1 MLDGSFIVWQIYIQ
15 LELKWQSGTFLH
27 EDWFKWHQMLAVKMG
42 ELFLFISQ
50 ISPPYWAVP
59 QLSGFSSAIYFVEI
73 QTGIFTSKCTVY
85 IHLADCNLSFLLF
98 VNKSFSR

>member
-1 MLDGSFIVWQIYIQ
+1 MLGRSFIVWQIYIQ

-27 EDWFKWHQMLAVKMG
+27 EDWFTWHQMLAVKMG

-59 QLSGFSSAIYFVEI
+59 QLSGFSSAIYFLEI

-85 IHLADCNLSFLLF
+85 IYPADCNLSFLLF